1 MQKYKFLPYNKELI
15 LRAKELRKNQTE
27 AEIKFWN
34 EVLKNEKLKNF
45 KFTTQ
50 KPIDNFIVD
59 FYCSALGLIIEIDGN
74 IHKFQKARDTER
86 DNILKEKFGLRILR
100 YTNEEVLNNAEFVL
114 DDLIKRINTTHP

>member
-1 MQKYKFLPYNKELI
+1 M

-34 EVLKNEKLKNF
+34 EILKSDKLKNF

-50 KPIDNFIVD
+50 KPVDNFIVD
-59 FYCSALGLIIEIDGN
+59 FYCSALGLIIEIDGD

-86 DNILKEKFGLRILR
+86 DNILKEKFGLKILR
-100 YTNEEVLNNAEFVL
+100 YTNDEVLNNAEFVL
-114 DDLIKRINTTHP
+114 EDLINRINIK

>member
-34 EVLKNEKLKNF
+34 EILKSEKLKNF

-59 FYCSALGLIIEIDGN
+59 FYCSALGLIIEIDGE
-74 IHKFQKARDTER
+74 IHKFQKARDAER
-86 DNILKEKFGLRILR
+86 DNILIQKYGLKILR
-100 YTNEEVLNNAEFVL
+100 YTNEEVLNNTEL
-114 DDLIKRINTTHP
+114 LLKDLISKINTTHP

>member
-15 LRAKELRKNQTE
+15 LRAKELRKKQTE

-34 EVLKNEKLKNF
+34 KILKSEKLKNF

-59 FYCSALGLIIEIDGN
+59 FYCSSLKLIIEIDGD
-74 IHKFQKARDTER
+74 IHKFQKARDKER
-86 DNILKEKFGLRILR
+86 DNILKQKFGLKILR
-100 YTNEEVLNNAEFVL
+100 YTNDEILNNSEFVL
-114 DDLIKRINTTHP
+114 EDLVKRINTN